1 MFCVVKLYHLSPV
14 LLRCNPKEFILGEKY
29 QTYFLKYLK
38 YNHWVFCTI
47 CIIIVETDF
56 QKKSLFNLSHLQYFH
71 TMFLKE
77 TLIIF
82 LMSHLFPKYLLLI
95 VLPIVFFKLH
105 KGQP

>member
-56 QKKSLFNLSHLQYFH
+56 QKKSLFYPLSPS
-71 TMFLKE
+71 
-77 TLIIF
+77 IF
-82 LMSHLFPKYLLLI
+82 PHHVSKGNTDYLFN
-95 VLPIVFFKLH
+95 VTFVS
-105 KGQP
+105 